1 MQQMLTCSIKTIEAG
16 LDKYYAHS
24 NLHAPC
30 GGNWRNAYIID
41 CFRNDP
47 NAGAAF
53 LALCTAPMAYD
64 SYLAAFI
71 DAEMDENSVQQIFD
85 HLETCRVNWSKQ
97 GYRVQVCCLVVPRI

>member
-1 MQQMLTCSIKTIEAG
+1 MQQMLTCSIETIEAG
-16 LDKYYAHS
+16 LDKYYARS

-30 GGNWRNAYIID
+30 GGNWTNAYIVD

-47 NAGAAF
+47 NASAAF
-53 LALCTAPMAYD
+53 LALCTAPMADD